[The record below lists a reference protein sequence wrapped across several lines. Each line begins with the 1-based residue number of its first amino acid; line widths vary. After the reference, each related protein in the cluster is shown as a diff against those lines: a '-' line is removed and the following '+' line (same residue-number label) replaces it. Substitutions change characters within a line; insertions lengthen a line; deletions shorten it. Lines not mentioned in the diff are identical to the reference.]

1 MASIEDFMLPCLNK
15 KFFGVECLGCGMQRS
30 IALVFQGKFEE
41 AFFMYPAIYSL
52 IILSGVITL
61 TLFKNFKHSTKII
74 TILAILNGVIIITNF
89 IFKTFI
95 NH

>member
-1 MASIEDFMLPCLNK
+1 MASFEDFMLPCLNK
-15 KFFGVECLGCGMQRS
+15 KFFGIECMGCGMQRS
-30 IALVFQGKFEE
+30 IVLVFQGKFEE

-52 IILSGVITL
+52 MVLSGIITF
-61 TLFKNFKHSTKII
+61 TLFKNFKNSGKII
-74 TILAILNGVIIITNF
+74 TILAILNGIIILTNF